1 MSDDIGGTPIVRN
14 NQGGIQQM
22 GPPPSMGP
30 QMGPQ
35 MGQQMGGMPQ
45 QMSPEEQYM
54 RQQMAMQQQAPPP
67 QRSILKKTSK
77 FGGNTPFDFDSIA
90 FKNGLLV
97 AVIFLLLNSKIIWS
111 QIMKIPFMG
120 SMEPSVVALITNA
133 ILAGIVFYI
142 ISNLI

>member
-14 NQGGIQQM
+14 NQGGVQQM
-22 GPPPSMGP
+22 GPPSMGP
-30 QMGPQ
+30 PMG
-35 MGQQMGGMPQ
+35 MGS

-54 RQQMAMQQQAPPP
+54 RQQMAMQQQQQQQQAPPSV
-67 QRSILKKTSK
+67 QQKSILKKTSK
-77 FGGNTPFDFDSIA
+77 FGGSGTPFDFDSVT

-97 AVIFLLLNSKIIWS
+97 AAIFLILNSKIIWS

-120 SMEPSVVALITNA
+120 SLEPSIIALVTNA